1 MKGRN
6 LNLSAA
12 QFGNSPE
19 HLPLAP
25 KRLNKGVSK
34 MYKQLSEQ
42 LSLEIKQ
49 AKLAKETCYPW
60 ELDCNADPAARGF
73 RNPYAL

>member
-12 QFGNSPE
+12 QFGNSPA
-19 HLPLAP
+19 HLPFAP

-60 ELDCNADPAARGF
+60 ELDCNADPKQ
-73 RNPYAL
+73 RNKCQLG

>member
-1 MKGRN
+1 MM
-6 LNLSAA
+6 NLSSA

-19 HLPLAP
+19 RFPIAP
-25 KRLNKGVSK
+25 KPLNKGVPK

-60 ELDCNADPAARGF
+60 ELDCNHEPTTRNK
-73 RNPYAL
+73 RNPYVV

>member
-49 AKLAKETCYPW
+49 AKLAKEICYPW
-60 ELDCNADPAARGF
+60 EVNCTSDPATGNT